1 MSQPINT
8 TGNEAQIPWPKD
20 ARIKTIKNTAT
31 GQFLS
36 VIPQEVNAD
45 TYGISVND
53 MCLYA
58 YNDKYEVKPCMLTGN
73 LIDPQYF
80 NAKQI
85 INQAMEAKIMG
96 GNTKLRNV
104 LPYTAFQSPTTQQ
117 CLTYNMDGLYMAP
130 CNADNIYQRWSVSP
144 NENLCVHE

>member
-1 MSQPINT
+1 MSNPINHI
-8 TGNEAQIPWPKD
+8 GNEAKIQWPKD
-20 ARIKTIKNTAT
+20 TRIKTIKNVAT

-36 VIPQEVNAD
+36 VIPQQVNND
-45 TYGISVND
+45 TYAVSVND

-58 YNDKYEVKPCMLTGN
+58 YNNKYELKPCVLSGN
-73 LIDPQYF
+73 LMDPQYF

-85 INQAMEAKIMG
+85 LNTVTEAKIMG

-104 LPYTAFQSPTTQQ
+104 LPYTAFQHPITQQ
-117 CLTYNMDGLYMAP
+117 CLSYDMDGLYMAQ

-144 NENLCVHE
+144 DENICLHK